1 MPSGGLQIPLVVKF
15 SISGEKSVILKHL
28 PNLIDLNYKEITSMY
43 TAQNEMI
50 VEEELG
56 QD

>member
-15 SISGEKSVILKHL
+15 SISEEKSVILKHL

-43 TAQNEMI
+43 TAQNEKI